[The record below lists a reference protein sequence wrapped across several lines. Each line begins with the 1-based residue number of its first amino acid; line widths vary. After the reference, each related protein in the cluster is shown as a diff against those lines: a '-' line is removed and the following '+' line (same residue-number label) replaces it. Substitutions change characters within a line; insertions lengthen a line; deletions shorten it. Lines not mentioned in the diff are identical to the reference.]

1 MNLLILEPDE
11 WDGKSFSL
19 RERKFEHIKK
29 VWKAQVGSSYQAGL
43 LNESYGIAT
52 ILSFKTETVE
62 VDYKPIYPKK
72 NYIPSIQL
80 FSSFQRPQ
88 TTKKILQLAATCGL
102 SKIFFFPFEKSE
114 KAYETSNLWK
124 ENAYKKELI
133 LGLEQGKK
141 VEMPE
146 VKWSFE
152 KKEKIPFTFPYP
164 TFLLDLDG
172 KNIFEY
178 KQILLAS
185 ILEIGLILGPESG
198 LTKEDKD
205 FFLKRGVYPLRLS
218 KNTLRSEFALAFA
231 LSQLELVLEEK
242 NEYNK

>member
-1 MNLLILEPDE
+1 MNLLILESSE
-11 WDGKSFSL
+11 WNGSSFSL
-19 RERKFEHIKK
+19 KERKLEHIQK
-29 VWKAQVGSSYQAGL
+29 VWKAKIGDVYQAGL
-43 LNESYGIAT
+43 LNESYGT
-52 ILSFKTETVE
+52 IQILNLTSAE
-62 VDYKPIYPKK
+62 VLVSYTPSSSKK
-72 NYIPSIQL
+72 NYNPSFQL
-80 FSSFQRPQ
+80 YSSFQRPQ

-114 KAYETSNLWK
+114 KSYETSTLWR
-124 ENAYKKELI
+124 ENAYEKELI

-152 KKEKIPFTFPYP
+152 NKERILFTFPYP

-172 KNIFEY
+172 KNIFKY
-178 KQILLAS
+178 KQILES
-185 ILEIGLILGPESG
+185 SPSEIGLILGPESG

-205 FFLKRGVYPLRLS
+205 FFLKRGVYPLKLS

-242 NEYNK
+242 NEYNQ